1 VRRGGL
7 WAKKM
12 GLSEVLLGTHWEP
25 EGNILGTKTRGK
37 NPLPLPPPKLQRKKS
52 GHFRCMLSLPIG

>member
-25 EGNILGTKTRGK
+25 EGNILGTKKKGQK
-37 NPLPLPPPKLQRKKS
+37 SSPPPQTSKKKI
-52 GHFRCMLSLPIG
+52 RAL